1 MCGRYTLRR
10 KLNLLLSEFAAD
22 LAPGVEWE
30 PRYNIPPTA
39 NVPAVRLVDGK
50 RQLTLFQWGLVP
62 SWTTPVSNKVLAQYP
77 MRYRLRTLL
86 IAHDQWEAT
95 QSPITR
101 HRDRMEIR
109 PNGITPALGRSA
121 D

>member
-39 NVPAVRLVDGK
+39 NVPAVRLVDGN
-50 RQLTLFQWGLVP
+50 RRE
-62 SWTTPVSNKVLAQYP
+62 S
-77 MRYRLRTLL
+77 
-86 IAHDQWEAT
+86 AHDGRRDWRSETRAALAEA
-95 QSPITR
+95 
-101 HRDRMEIR
+101 
-109 PNGITPALGRSA
+109 
-121 D
+121 